1 MRYSVEMARDQNE
14 MSDRE
19 RLTAALSRVAAQD
32 RTALREVYDRTAPK
46 LFGVCLRISG
56 NREAAEDILQDVYL
70 KVWNRAGR
78 FDATRASPI
87 TWLCAIARNA
97 AIDWRRAN
105 GGPILVSEDHAAEVP
120 DTRATAPERI
130 EAAQDRARIFHCL
143 DALEARQGSAIR
155 SAFFDG
161 FTYAQLADRMKVPLG
176 TMKGW
181 IRRGLQQL
189 RECLGDG

>member
-1 MRYSVEMARDQNE
+1 MAMDRNHL
-14 MSDRE
+14 SDRDG
-19 RLTAALSRVAAQD
+19 LVAALSRVAAQD

-78 FDATRASPI
+78 FDATRASPV

-97 AIDWRRAN
+97 AIDWRRAH
-105 GGPILVSEDHAAEVP
+105 GGPVLVTEEHAAEVP
-120 DTRATAPERI
+120 DTRETAPERI

-143 DALEARQGSAIR
+143 EALEVRQGSAIR
-155 SAFFDG
+155 LAFFDG

-176 TMKGW
+176 TMKSW
-181 IRRGLQQL
+181 VRRGLLQL

>member
-1 MRYSVEMARDQNE
+1 MESGQTCAQ
-14 MSDRE
+14 DRAS
-19 RLTAALSRVAAQD
+19 LVGALSRVAQGE
-32 RTALREVYDRTAPK
+32 REALRQVYTATAPK
-46 LFGVCLRISG
+46 LFGVCLRISQD
-56 NREAAEDILQDVYL
+56 REAAEDILQDVYL

-105 GGPILVSEDHAAEVP
+105 GGPVLVTEDHAAEIP
-120 DTRATAPERI
+120 DTRETAPERI

-143 DALEARQGSAIR
+143 EALEARQGSAIR

-181 IRRGLQQL
+181 IRRGLLQL
-189 RECLGDG
+189 RECIGDG

>member
-1 MRYSVEMARDQNE
+1 MAMDGDHR
-14 MSDRE
+14 SDRD
-19 RLTAALSRVAAQD
+19 RLVAALSRVAAQD
-32 RTALREVYDRTAPK
+32 RSALRDVYERTAPK

-78 FDATRASPI
+78 FDPARASPV

-105 GGPILVSEDHAAEVP
+105 GGPVLVTQDQAADVP
-120 DTRATAPERI
+120 DTSETAPERI
-130 EAAQDRARIFHCL
+130 EAAQDRARIFHCF
-143 DALEARQGSAIR
+143 DALEARQGCAIR

>member
-1 MRYSVEMARDQNE
+1 MARDQNG
-14 MSDRE
+14 MSDRQ
-19 RLTAALSRVAAQD
+19 RLITALSRVAAQD
-32 RTALREVYDRTAPK
+32 RTALREVYERTAPK

-70 KVWNRAGR
+70 RVWNRAGR

-105 GGPILVSEDHAAEVP
+105 GGPLLVTEDHAAEIP
-120 DTRATAPERI
+120 DTRETALERI

-143 DALEARQGSAIR
+143 EALEARQGSAIR
-155 SAFFDG
+155 LAFFDG
-161 FTYAQLADRMKVPLG
+161 FTYAQLAARMKVPLG

-181 IRRGLQQL
+181 VRRGLLQL

>member
-1 MRYSVEMARDQNE
+1 MAMDRDHC
-14 MSDRE
+14 SDRDG
-19 RLTAALSRVAAQD
+19 LVAALSRVAAQD

-105 GGPILVSEDHAAEVP
+105 GGSVVVTEDHAAEIP
-120 DTRATAPERI
+120 DTRETASEQI

-181 IRRGLQQL
+181 IRRGLLQL